1 MAPITAPAFLRW
13 YHIHNT
19 HTHTHITHTQTHTPH
34 THTDTHTHTTHKDT
48 HYTHKD
54 THYTHTHML
63 SCLPALHLLSWEC
76 ISHTHS
82 HTHTLFSD
90 CVSFAGQ
97 VPKDQGKSTEPA
109 LSDSEAV
116 LYTKEPPLHLPTGS
130 RFLTPCHVP
139 PHAMSQPVPTAA
151 AGASVSEGL
160 HNHLHLCGRLVIYP
174 FALSSAI
181 TSSRKPSLTSL
192 SNSVARPG
200 TCYHRTGHHIEGT
213 CRFL

>member
-139 PHAMSQPVPTAA
+139 PHAHVTASAHSCCGSFSLGRPTQPPSFVWKTCNLSIRSQ
-151 AGASVSEGL
+151 
-160 HNHLHLCGRLVIYP
+160 
-174 FALSSAI
+174 LS
-181 TSSRKPSLTSL
+181 
-192 SNSVARPG
+192 
-200 TCYHRTGHHIEGT
+200 HH
-213 CRFL
+213 FLQEAFLDLPE